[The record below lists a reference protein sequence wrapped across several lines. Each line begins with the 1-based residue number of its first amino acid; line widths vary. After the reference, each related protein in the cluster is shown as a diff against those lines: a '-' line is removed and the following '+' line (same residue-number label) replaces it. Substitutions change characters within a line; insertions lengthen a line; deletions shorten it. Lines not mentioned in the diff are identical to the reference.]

1 MEIAERPAEGLQ
13 RRFRLV
19 LPPGPIAAEC
29 ARRAAEL
36 AVGLDQNGAVPEAQ
50 RSAMLSRSEAAINA
64 DILGKAIEAAIGGI
78 LRDAGIRPAAR
89 PTITLE
95 PRGLDG
101 AYIVTINVEALP
113 EVSVPVLGEVVLD
126 RTVAAPDED
135 EIEAAVQALRRRH
148 GVWHE
153 LVDAGADIADEIT
166 CDIRGW
172 AEPDPLSAAP
182 APHPALRAERFAWR
196 LGEEGVL
203 PGLDAQLF
211 GLRPGEVRR
220 VSLAGPL
227 RSATLPDE
235 LAGRALVLEA
245 RALGLRRLTLPVMD
259 ADFAKLCGHGDL
271 TELRAALAD
280 DLRQEFAAVTARLL
294 RQALLARLAASEVP
308 AGLPRSLV
316 ENEFRLLAQSTP

>member
-50 RSAMLSRSEAAINA
+50 RSAMLSRSDAAINA

-172 AEPDPLSAAP
+172 AEPDPLAAAP
-182 APHPALRAERFAWR
+182 APHPALRAERFASR
-196 LGEEGVL
+196 GVS
-203 PGLDAQLF
+203 A
-211 GLRPGEVRR
+211 RR
-220 VSLAGPL
+220 VSFRASMLSCSGCDPARCVG
-227 RSATLPDE
+227 SASP
-235 LAGRALVLEA
+235 GRFGA
-245 RALGLRRLTLPVMD
+245 RHCRTNSRVAHWCSKRGRMGF
-259 ADFAKLCGHGDL
+259 AD
-271 TELRAALAD
+271 
-280 DLRQEFAAVTARLL
+280 
-294 RQALLARLAASEVP
+294 
-308 AGLPRSLV
+308 
-316 ENEFRLLAQSTP
+316 